1 MAEKTAVRTLSCL
14 TRAHQESGLS
24 SGRTGRIFPSMGDEP
39 EHQNYTVRVKDRLIG
54 LNPYKWAIYRAGWPR
69 AVKSAASVYRTAEKC
84 RIAGTLALR
93 EFLSNI
99 AKRKK
104 KKDDG

>member
-1 MAEKTAVRTLSCL
+1 
-14 TRAHQESGLS
+14 
-24 SGRTGRIFPSMGDEP
+24 MGEEP
-39 EHQNYTVRVKDRLIG
+39 EHQDYTVRVKDRHIG

-99 AKRKK
+99 AKRRKK
-104 KKDDG
+104 KNDG